1 MVSPLTRAVVVGY
14 RWVYSLKYHLDG
26 SVDRYKARLVAEGYT
41 QMYGVDYFDTFS
53 LVSHLNSIQILLSMA
68 VKMESLLFQLDVKNA
83 FQYEA

>member
-1 MVSPLTRAVVVGY
+1 MVVGY

-83 FQYEA
+83 FQYGA